1 MIFARDRVVNE
12 KRLEQLRQIE
22 QRAGVDLRISRE
34 LVAGRSGVE
43 HPGRD
48 LQSSA
53 GGVDDSH
60 GTVSCAGGTDDFE
73 FASVEWVEGVVD
85 RDLRVFRTYGLV
97 TC

>member
-1 MIFARDRVVNE
+1 MILARERAVSEERVEQPRQVE
-12 KRLEQLRQIE
+12 KRAHI
-22 QRAGVDLRISRE
+22 DLRISRK
-34 LVAGRSGVE
+34 LVAGCSRRE
-43 HPGRD
+43 HPAGD

-85 RDLRVFRTYGLV
+85 RDLRVF
-97 TC
+97 